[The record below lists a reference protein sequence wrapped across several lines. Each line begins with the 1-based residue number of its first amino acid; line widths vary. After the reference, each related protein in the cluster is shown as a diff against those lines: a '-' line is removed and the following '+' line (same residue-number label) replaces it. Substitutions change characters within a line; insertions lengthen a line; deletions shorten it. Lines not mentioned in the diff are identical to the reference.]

1 MRIVC
6 WQRIP
11 ADDSHEVSFLI
22 SFVLQNL
29 SSAEVVIGV
38 LRVKIHQQMKKQT
51 TFVMNGGKS
60 FRMFLLQVNMSEM
73 MGDRAQ
79 TMSSQG
85 LQNLAKSLENST
97 GTSWGGSEFCKY
109 KTIPLL
115 TSFYN

>member
-1 MRIVC
+1 M
-6 WQRIP
+6 
-11 ADDSHEVSFLI
+11 
-22 SFVLQNL
+22 
-29 SSAEVVIGV
+29 VV
-38 LRVKIHQQMKKQT
+38 
-51 TFVMNGGKS
+51 NDGKS
-60 FRMFLLQVNMSEM
+60 FRMLLLQVNMSEM

-115 TSFYN
+115 TLEAPIPTAAHDKFVTSFLIIIKIR